1 MESYQEARV
10 KITNTQLSKLRSAA
24 KNKTRAIS
32 RSNKKNF
39 ENEELPHELFLTIRQ
54 TTKIRNPFAS
64 NMSTDTKLKKAQISK
79 IIQPGGSFR
88 SWLGDLGKKALTNI
102 AIPLATDNLPGL
114 VKRFALFISNEDMND
129 VIKRRYE

>member
-1 MESYQEARV
+1 MESYQEAGV
-10 KITNTQLSKLRSAA
+10 KLTNTQLSKLKSAA
-24 KNKTRAIS
+24 KNKTRTIS

-39 ENEELPHELFLTIRQ
+39 ENEELPHEFFLTIRQ
-54 TTKIRNPFAS
+54 TTKIRNAFAS
-64 NMSTDTKLKKAQISK
+64 NMSTNIKLNKAQISK
-79 IIQPGGSFR
+79 IIQPGGSFL

-102 AIPLATDNLPGL
+102 AIPLATDNLAGL